1 MPLLTSTL
9 LTLIVIL
16 FASCLIDISLVS
28 QNPFSIECD
37 LATYL
42 QQYDF
47 KMDLKKTYKRS
58 DEDEECLTDEDNSK
72 LPTPDILIEH
82 NRDKLQ
88 NDELVEKESVD
99 NTGGCAEAT
108 QQRPVDV
115 SPSDETRDYYQPD
128 LIKNIADTI
137 NTNDNNEGDG
147 VAESGEGDNEIL
159 NENPGK
165 ANKVNAN
172 DEKIINQVQMEM
184 NTAVTR
190 NLPLSL
196 ESASSVVDIIGDFGK
211 EIEKEIGLI
220 VSGYRNEGSSG
231 RRGMQPIR
239 PVVVRAQPKS
249 EVFDENKFIEH
260 LKCFSKVSSIR
271 PRHPLGLRLLRKR
284 F

>member
-1 MPLLTSTL
+1 M
-9 LTLIVIL
+9 L
-16 FASCLIDISLVS
+16 FASCSSLIDISLVP

-58 DEDEECLTDEDNSK
+58 DDDEECLTDEDNSK

-108 QQRPVDV
+108 QQRTVDV
-115 SPSDETRDYYQPD
+115 SHSDETRDYYQPD

-137 NTNDNNEGDG
+137 NTNDNNEGGDG
-147 VAESGEGDNEIL
+147 VVESGEGDNEIL
-159 NENPGK
+159 NENPGN
-165 ANKVNAN
+165 ANKADAN

-184 NTAVTR
+184 NTAVTITR

-260 LKCFSKVSSIR
+260 LKCFSKVSS
-271 PRHPLGLRLLRKR
+271 L
-284 F
+284 

>member
-1 MPLLTSTL
+1 
-9 LTLIVIL
+9 
-16 FASCLIDISLVS
+16 
-28 QNPFSIECD
+28 
-37 LATYL
+37 
-42 QQYDF
+42 
-47 KMDLKKTYKRS
+47 MDLKKTYKRS
-58 DEDEECLTDEDNSK
+58 DEVEECLTDEDNSK

-108 QQRPVDV
+108 QQRTVDL
-115 SPSDETRDYYQPD
+115 SQSGLDETRDYYQPD

-137 NTNDNNEGDG
+137 NTNDNNEGGNG
-147 VAESGEGDNEIL
+147 VVESGEGDNEIL
-159 NENPGK
+159 NENLGN
-165 ANKVNAN
+165 ANKADAN

-239 PVVVRAQPKS
+239 PVRAQPKS

-260 LKCFSKVSSIR
+260 LKCFSKVSSM
-271 PRHPLGLRLLRKR
+271 
-284 F
+284 